1 MAPPRFKDGKNNN
14 LNEVFGYAYEDFQA
28 EQTLFDSAD
37 IDADYTFTIGS
48 YILSLFRH
56 SQ

>member
-1 MAPPRFKDGKNNN
+1 MAPPGLEDGKNNN
-14 LNEVFGYAYEDFQA
+14 LNEVFGYVYEDFQA
-28 EQTLFDSAD
+28 EQMLFDSAD

-48 YILSLFRH
+48 YILSLFRY

>member
-1 MAPPRFKDGKNNN
+1 MASPRFKDGKNNN

-28 EQTLFDSAD
+28 EQMLFDSAD
-37 IDADYTFTIGS
+37 IDADYTFTCGS
-48 YILSLFRH
+48 YILSLFRY